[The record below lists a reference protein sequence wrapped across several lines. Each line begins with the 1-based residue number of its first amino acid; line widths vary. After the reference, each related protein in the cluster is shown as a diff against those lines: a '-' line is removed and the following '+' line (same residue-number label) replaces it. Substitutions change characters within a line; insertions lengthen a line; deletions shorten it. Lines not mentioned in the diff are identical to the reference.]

1 MGENTFPKKEIIFVS
16 GNSTGTLAF
25 INDTQRRRTVKKIA
39 FFDTKP
45 YDRRS
50 FDKVNEAFGFNI
62 KYFKTKLSKETVELT
77 DGYNAV
83 CAFVNDE
90 IDQDVLDHLREH
102 KIELIALRCAGYN
115 NVDLKHAFGQ
125 VHVLR
130 VPSYSPYSVAEHAAA
145 LILTLNRK
153 THRAFYR
160 TRDGN
165 FSIDGLMGFDLHGKT
180 AGVIGTGKIGQ
191 CLIDILKGFGMKIL
205 AYDLY
210 PNEEYAKES
219 GIEYT
224 DLPTLYKESDVI
236 SLHCPLTPETHYLID
251 DDAIEL
257 MKPGALLI
265 NTGRGQLIKTKALVN
280 GLKKNKIGGAGL
292 DVYEEEAEYFF
303 EDFSSS
309 TIGDDVLARLM
320 TFPNVLITSH
330 QGFFTQE
337 ALHNIAET
345 TLQNIQ
351 DFFDDKTL
359 DNEIC
364 YQCNGKCL
372 KPGQKRCW

>member
-1 MGENTFPKKEIIFVS
+1 M
-16 GNSTGTLAF
+16 
-25 INDTQRRRTVKKIA
+25 RKIA

-45 YDRRS
+45 YDKRS
-50 FDKVNEAFGFNI
+50 FDEINQHYGFEI

-77 DGYNAV
+77 DNFDAI

-90 IDQDVLDHLREH
+90 LDSEVLAYLKEH
-102 KIELIALRCAGYN
+102 GIELIAMRCAGYN
-115 NVDLKHAFGQ
+115 NVDLKYAYEH
-125 VHVLR
+125 VHIMR

-145 LILTLNRK
+145 LILALNRK

-180 AGVIGTGKIGQ
+180 AGIIGTGKIGQ
-191 CLIDILKGFGMKIL
+191 CLISILKGFGMKIL
-205 AYDLY
+205 AYDLF
-210 PNEEYAKES
+210 PNMDYAKKE

-224 DLPTLYKESDVI
+224 DLETLYKESHVI
-236 SLHCPLTPETHYLID
+236 SLHCPLTPETHYLINEK
-251 DDAIEL
+251 AINL
-257 MKPGALLI
+257 MKPGVLLI
-265 NTGRGQLIKTKALVN
+265 NTGRGLLIDTKALIN
-280 GLKKNKIGGAGL
+280 GLKQSKIGGAGL
-292 DVYEEEAEYFF
+292 DVYEEEAQYFF
-303 EDFSSS
+303 EDFSSL

-330 QGFFTQE
+330 QGFFTKE

-351 DFFDDKTL
+351 DFFDDKYLT
-359 DNEIC
+359 NEIC
-364 YQCNGKCL
+364 YQCKGNCV
-372 KPGQKRCW
+372 KPGKKRCF

>member
-1 MGENTFPKKEIIFVS
+1 
-16 GNSTGTLAF
+16 
-25 INDTQRRRTVKKIA
+25 
-39 FFDTKP
+39 
-45 YDRRS
+45 
-50 FDKVNEAFGFNI
+50 
-62 KYFKTKLSKETVELT
+62 
-77 DGYNAV
+77 
-83 CAFVNDE
+83 
-90 IDQDVLDHLREH
+90 
-102 KIELIALRCAGYN
+102 
-115 NVDLKHAFGQ
+115 
-125 VHVLR
+125 
-130 VPSYSPYSVAEHAAA
+130 
-145 LILTLNRK
+145 
-153 THRAFYR
+153 
-160 TRDGN
+160 
-165 FSIDGLMGFDLHGKT
+165 
-180 AGVIGTGKIGQ
+180 
-191 CLIDILKGFGMKIL
+191 
-205 AYDLY
+205 
-210 PNEEYAKES
+210 
-219 GIEYT
+219 
-224 DLPTLYKESDVI
+224 
-236 SLHCPLTPETHYLID
+236 
-251 DDAIEL
+251 